1 MMLLIDNLS
10 SKNCHLVIKPSRNR
24 HFDRHNNFFIFFKN
38 VGKYEKRKS
47 TLFMIKNKLF
57 DDF

>member
-1 MMLLIDNLS
+1 MLLIDNLP
-10 SKNCHLVIKPSRNR
+10 SKNYHLVIKPSRNR
-24 HFDRHNNFFIFFKN
+24 HFDCHNDFFIFFKN